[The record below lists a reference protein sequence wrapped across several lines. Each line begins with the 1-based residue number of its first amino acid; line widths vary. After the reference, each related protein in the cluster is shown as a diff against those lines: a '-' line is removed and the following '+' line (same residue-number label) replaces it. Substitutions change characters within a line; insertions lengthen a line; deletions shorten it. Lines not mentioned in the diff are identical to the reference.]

1 MIETRLSGA
10 LIRAKAAVY
19 FTAAAGAAAGSEA
32 ARTNVPG
39 GIRMKFSG
47 EAGFR
52 LKDVE
57 VEPDVFEPKL
67 VSKIIKGGCRSDRYG
82 RQNGDKSTID
92 NITITNQLSI
102 VANQFLMKHIAN
114 LLYVKF
120 QGVKW
125 KVVSYNIKAPRIFCG
140 F

>member
-1 MIETRLSGA
+1 
-10 LIRAKAAVY
+10 
-19 FTAAAGAAAGSEA
+19 
-32 ARTNVPG
+32 
-39 GIRMKFSG
+39 MKFSG

-57 VEPDVFEPKL
+57 VEPDVYEPQL
-67 VSKIIKGGCRSDRYG
+67 VSKIIKGDVVQNRYG
-82 RQNGDKSTID
+82 RQNSDKSTID

-125 KVVSYNIKAPRIFCG
+125 KVVSYNIKAPRIFVDLG
-140 F
+140 GVYNEQEDAYPGLHSESNG

>member
-1 MIETRLSGA
+1 
-10 LIRAKAAVY
+10 
-19 FTAAAGAAAGSEA
+19 
-32 ARTNVPG
+32 
-39 GIRMKFSG
+39 MKFSG

-57 VEPDVFEPKL
+57 VEPDVYEPQV
-67 VSKIIKGGCRSDRYG
+67 VSKIIKGDVVQNRYG

-102 VANQFLMKHIAN
+102 VANQFLMKHISN
-114 LLYVKF
+114 LVYVKF

-125 KVVSYNIKAPRIFCG
+125 KVASYNIKAPRIFVDLG
-140 F
+140 GVYNEQEDAYPGLHSESNGENGREL

>member
-1 MIETRLSGA
+1 
-10 LIRAKAAVY
+10 
-19 FTAAAGAAAGSEA
+19 
-32 ARTNVPG
+32 
-39 GIRMKFSG
+39 MKFSG

-57 VEPDVFEPKL
+57 VEPDVYEPQL
-67 VSKIIKGGCRSDRYG
+67 VSKIIKGDVVQNRYG

-102 VANQFLMKHIAN
+102 VANQFLMKHISN

-125 KVVSYNIKAPRIFCG
+125 KVVSYTIKAPRIFVDLG
-140 F
+140 GVYNEQENAYPGVHSESNGENGREL

>member
-1 MIETRLSGA
+1 
-10 LIRAKAAVY
+10 
-19 FTAAAGAAAGSEA
+19 
-32 ARTNVPG
+32 
-39 GIRMKFSG
+39 MKFSG

-57 VEPDVFEPKL
+57 VEPDVYEPQL
-67 VSKIIKGGCRSDRYG
+67 VSKIIKGDVVQNRYG

-125 KVVSYNIKAPRIFCG
+125 KVVSYNIKAVFYTHLTLPTNREV
-140 F
+140 

>member
-1 MIETRLSGA
+1 
-10 LIRAKAAVY
+10 
-19 FTAAAGAAAGSEA
+19 
-32 ARTNVPG
+32 
-39 GIRMKFSG
+39 MKFSG

-57 VEPDVFEPKL
+57 VEPDVYEPQL
-67 VSKIIKGGCRSDRYG
+67 VSKIIKGDVVQNRYG

-125 KVVSYNIKAPRIFCG
+125 KVVSYNIKSPRIFVDLGG
-140 F
+140 FYNEQEDAYPGLHSESNSENGREL

>member
-1 MIETRLSGA
+1 
-10 LIRAKAAVY
+10 
-19 FTAAAGAAAGSEA
+19 
-32 ARTNVPG
+32 
-39 GIRMKFSG
+39 MKFSG

-57 VEPDVFEPKL
+57 VEPDVYEPQL
-67 VSKIIKGGCRSDRYG
+67 VSKIIKGDVVQNRYG

-102 VANQFLMKHIAN
+102 VSNQFLMKHISN
-114 LLYVKF
+114 LVYVKF

-125 KVVSYNIKAPRIFCG
+125 KVVSYNIKAPRIFVDLG
-140 F
+140 GVYNEQEDAYPGLHSESNGENGREL